1 MDVAD
6 SLALM
11 LQSCLHFLF
20 PSWRAGNQ
28 NTRKI
33 HIVFFSKE
41 NDFCCQSFSTEIL
54 PATSEKEWLLF
65 LKAQGC
71 LLESTFS
78 FNCYLSCTFLFQCC
92 NGLEPSLWILQL
104 VPFFFQLLSW
114 VCCNSCCFWPRPWPS
129 TVDAAGLRFRTKQF
143 MRSQA
148 LEQPLEND

>member
-54 PATSEKEWLLF
+54 CATSEKEWLLF

-104 VPFFFQLLSW
+104 VPFFFNFYHGCAVIPAAFGLA
-114 VCCNSCCFWPRPWPS
+114 PGRA
-129 TVDAAGLRFRTKQF
+129 VDAAGLRFRTKQF